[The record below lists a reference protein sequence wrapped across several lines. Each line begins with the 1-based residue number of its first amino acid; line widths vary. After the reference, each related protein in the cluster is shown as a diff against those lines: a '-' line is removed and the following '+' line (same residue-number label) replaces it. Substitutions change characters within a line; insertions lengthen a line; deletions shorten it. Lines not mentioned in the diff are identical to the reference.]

1 MLQRTLHASTQER
14 AEEPLEVRDV
24 RLVLELERDPGP
36 SRVLGLDLDADAGI
50 RIGPV
55 GQGSGERA
63 VVAAAEPER
72 FARDSLDLGR
82 RRLDG
87 DGHGP
92 RHVRHARAFAFDD
105 HSKER
110 SCPS

>member
-1 MLQRTLHASTQER
+1 MLQRVLLAPAQER

-24 RLVLELERDPGP
+24 RRALDHKRDPGP
-36 SRVLGLDLDADAGI
+36 SRVLGLDLDAHAGV

-63 VVAAAEPER
+63 VVVAVQPER
-72 FARDSLDLGR
+72 FARDFLDHGR
-82 RRLDG
+82 SRLDG
-87 DGHGP
+87 DDHGP
-92 RHVRHARAFAFDD
+92 RHVRHARAFAFDA